1 MMAQCNTT
9 QCKAIQWSAEM
20 DKSDFQ
26 ADTRYTI
33 TWQRPDGRVV
43 PATFYVHKIHDSAM
57 IVRFTGADAALRKI
71 GYAEVQKIV
80 AADAVPPGERR
91 SVPAALLDESTWRDR
106 SEMAHYA
113 SSPARGK

>member
-1 MMAQCNTT
+1 MAQCNTT

-33 TWQRPDGRVV
+33 SWQRPDGRIV

>member
-1 MMAQCNTT
+1 MMARCNT
-9 QCKAIQWSAEM
+9 IQRNAEM
-20 DKSDFQ
+20 DKTDFQ
-26 ADTRYTI
+26 PDTRYTI

-43 PATFYVHKIHDSAM
+43 PATFYVHKLHDNAM

-80 AADAVPPGERR
+80 AADPVPPEQRR
-91 SVPAALLDESTWRDR
+91 SVPAALLDEGTWRDR
-106 SEMAHYA
+106 KEMAHYA